1 MSTITVPWISP
12 ELLAAHRRARGMN
25 QEELSAKSG
34 FSVGTISGAE
44 AGTRQLSRFAVDTL
58 AQALEVSP
66 ASFFDAKVL
75 KEFVSSRTPVPAD
88 HHDKSGNSPTKS
100 VVEPI
105 RANSDILQRYKLM
118 PKANAGIRMRIN
130 LQTSEH
136 WSRTPATIANAL
148 SDFGLEAG
156 NTIDLSSGQLFDGNM
171 KTLGYFSIYATD
183 ENAAALLDLSTPAI
197 MEVEASTI
205 FGVIIDPYG
214 QMTGYHDPTI
224 YEDLTGFVIE
234 TILGKL

>member
-12 ELLAAHRRARGMN
+12 KLLAAHRRARGMN

-44 AGTRQLSRFAVDTL
+44 AGTRQLSRLAVDSL

-66 ASFFDAKVL
+66 ANFFDANVL
-75 KEFVSSRTPVPAD
+75 EEFVSSRTTIPSD
-88 HHDKSGNSPTKS
+88 HDNKSGDSSSKS
-100 VVEPI
+100 VGEPI
-105 RANSDILQRYKLM
+105 RPNTDIIQRYKLM
-118 PKANAGIRMRIN
+118 PKASAGIRMRFK

-136 WSRTPATIANAL
+136 WGRTPATITNAL
-148 SDFGLEAG
+148 SAFGLESG
-156 NTIDLSSGQLFDGNM
+156 NTIYLPWGEIFDDNM
-171 KTLGYFSIYATD
+171 ETLGYFSIYATD
-183 ENAAALLDLSTPAI
+183 ENAAAFLDLSTPAI

-214 QMTGYHDPTI
+214 QMTGYHDPKV

-234 TILGKL
+234 TILA